1 MVVLADATRIGGE
14 GESWKGKKH
23 ISFIHRLYH
32 VLPRK
37 LKETTS
43 RSAKTNER
51 VQDK

>member
-14 GESWKGKKH
+14 GESWKKH

-37 LKETTS
+37 LKEITS